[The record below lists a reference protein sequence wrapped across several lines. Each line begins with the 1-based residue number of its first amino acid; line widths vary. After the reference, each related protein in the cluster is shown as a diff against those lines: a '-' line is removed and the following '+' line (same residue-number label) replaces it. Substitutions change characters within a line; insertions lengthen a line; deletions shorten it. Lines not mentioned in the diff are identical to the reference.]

1 MKGET
6 EYLPL
11 SSIMA
16 EYVAIFEGNWRKATR
31 RKYEDDFR
39 RLVEWLESQGLPAT
53 TEALDFGTLLKFVG
67 HLKERPATHGVWR
80 GDVEAAAQAQ
90 RRGITPK
97 PLSLNSI
104 NTYMRSI
111 KSLCLWARDQGIID
125 ANPFGRQH
133 RRSKS
138 HPLLPTEE
146 TPPKGATLDDLRA
159 LERGCA
165 GSAPIDLR
173 DQAIVSVMK
182 TTGARNSSV
191 RLVRLDDVDFDR
203 NVISFK
209 LAKGNKSFDIALQP
223 ETKASLL
230 RYVNRAR
237 KRLLPRYPVRGFESV
252 AVGPDPGWLFVA
264 SDSGYGKGE
273 PLTVNGLSEMLNR
286 RYHAGG
292 GTIPHFGSHRIRHG
306 VGTLLANN
314 GMGVDE
320 VSRYYAHS
328 STEVTKRYAQQ
339 TTGALGR
346 TAGDALRRAGLL
358 EQTGRR
364 RTAS

>member
-1 MKGET
+1 MMKGET
-6 EYLPL
+6 KHLL
-11 SSIMA
+11 LADVMA
-16 EYVAIFEGNWRKATR
+16 EYVAIFEGDWKPATK

-39 RLVEWLESQGLPAT
+39 RLRDWIGSQGLPAT
-53 TEALDFGTLLKFVG
+53 TEALDFGTLLRFVG
-67 HLKERPATHGVWR
+67 HLKDQPAVRGIWR
-80 GDVEAAAQAQ
+80 GDAAAAARA
-90 RRGITPK
+90 RRNGTLRT
-97 PLSLNSI
+97 LSLNSV
-104 NTYMRSI
+104 NAYMRSI

-125 ANPFGRQH
+125 TNPFGRMY
-133 RRSKS
+133 RRSRS

-159 LERGCA
+159 LERGCS

-173 DQAIVSVMK
+173 DQAIVSVLK

-191 RLVRLDDVDFDR
+191 RLLRLDDIDYDR

-209 LAKGNKSFDIALQP
+209 RAKGNKTFDVALQP
-223 ETKASLL
+223 GTKAALL
-230 RYVNRAR
+230 RYISRAR

-273 PLTVNGLSEMLNR
+273 PLTVNGLSQALNR

-292 GTIPHFGSHRIRHG
+292 GTIPHFGSHRIRHA

-320 VSRYYAHS
+320 VSRYLAHS

-339 TTGALGR
+339 TTGALGQA
-346 TAGDALRRAGLL
+346 AGEALRRAGLTD
-358 EQTGRR
+358 QAVRR
-364 RTAS
+364 RRAS

>member
-1 MKGET
+1 MKGEIKH
-6 EYLPL
+6 LPL
-11 SSIMA
+11 ADVMA
-16 EYVAIFEGNWRKATR
+16 EYVAIFEGDWKPATK
-31 RKYEDDFR
+31 RKYADDFR
-39 RLVEWLESQGLPAT
+39 RLLDWLVSQGLPTT
-53 TEALDFGTLLKFVG
+53 TEALNFGTLLKFVG
-67 HLKERPATHGVWR
+67 HLKEQPAVGGVWR
-80 GDVEAAAQAQ
+80 GDAATTARV
-90 RRGITPK
+90 RRQGTVRT
-97 PLSLNSI
+97 LSLNSV
-104 NTYMRSI
+104 NAYMRSI
-111 KSLCLWARDQGIID
+111 KSLCLWAHDQGIID
-125 ANPFGRQH
+125 TNPFGRMY

-159 LERGCA
+159 LERGCT

-173 DQAIVSVMK
+173 DQAIVSVMQA
-182 TTGARNSSV
+182 TGVRNSSV
-191 RLVRLDDVDFDR
+191 RLLRLDDVDYDR

-209 LAKGNKSFDIALQP
+209 RAKGDKTFDVALQP
-223 ETKASLL
+223 ATKAALL

-252 AVGPDPGWLFVA
+252 AVGPDPGWLFIA

-273 PLTVNGLSEMLNR
+273 PLTVNGLSQMLNR

-292 GTIPHFGSHRIRHG
+292 GTLPHFGSHRVRHG

-320 VSRYYAHS
+320 VSRYLAHS

-339 TTGALGR
+339 TTGALGQA
-346 TAGDALRRAGLL
+346 AGEALRRAGLL
-358 EQTGRR
+358 EQAGRR
-364 RTAS
+364 RRTS